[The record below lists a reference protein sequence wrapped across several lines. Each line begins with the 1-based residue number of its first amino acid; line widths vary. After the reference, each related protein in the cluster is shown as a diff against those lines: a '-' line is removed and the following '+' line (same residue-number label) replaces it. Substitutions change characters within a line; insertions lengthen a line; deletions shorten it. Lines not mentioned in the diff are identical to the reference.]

1 VSDESEVSVKVDPK
15 LQQWIDARKRH
26 HLSHAH
32 VQMARELGMNPK
44 NLGSLDNH
52 GQQPWKAP
60 LPEFIEHLYEKRFG
74 RARPEEVFSIEER
87 ARQQAAKQARKKA
100 RKAERGAIATGEQS
114 NATPERQ
121 ELDEEGRPAVGIG
134 RTHEVTD

>member
-1 VSDESEVSVKVDPK
+1 VKIDPK

-44 NLGSLDNH
+44 GLGSLDNH
-52 GQQPWKAP
+52 RQQQWKAP

-74 RARPEEVFSIEER
+74 RARPEEVVSIEEHAKR
-87 ARQQAAKQARKKA
+87 QAAKQAQKKA
-100 RKAERGAIATGEQS
+100 RKAERRAIAAGDRGKT
-114 NATPERQ
+114 APER
-121 ELDEEGRPAVGIG
+121 EEGNEEERPDAI
-134 RTHEVTD
+134 